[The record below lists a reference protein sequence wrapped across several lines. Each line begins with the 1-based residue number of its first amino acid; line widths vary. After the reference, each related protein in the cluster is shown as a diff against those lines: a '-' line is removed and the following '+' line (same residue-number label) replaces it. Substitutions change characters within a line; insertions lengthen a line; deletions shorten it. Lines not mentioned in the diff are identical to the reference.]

1 MTNLNET
8 AHKLLDAAEQYTQTR
23 GFNGFSY
30 KDLQRDVGVKTS
42 SIHYYFPTK
51 QDLAI
56 QMMER
61 YLERFTQTLD
71 QMDNEFNDGI
81 SKLASLAGKYTEIIK
96 NGKFCMCG
104 MLSSEIMALPAEAN
118 SKLCAFFDLNTSWIA
133 KAIKEGQKDGTVNTG
148 LTPEKAAPHF
158 LATLEGGMLIA
169 RAHCN
174 SDYYENILE
183 EAMTHLAA

>member
-1 MTNLNET
+1 MPELNET
-8 AHKLLDAAEQYTQTR
+8 AHKLLDAAEHYTQTC

-30 KDLQRDVGVKTS
+30 KDLQKDVGVKTS

-56 QMMER
+56 RMVDRFLER
-61 YLERFTQTLD
+61 YKDTLSD
-71 QMDNEFNDGI
+71 MNNEYDTGME
-81 SKLASLAGKYTEIIK
+81 KLVGLSDKYTDIIK

-104 MLSSEIMALPAEAN
+104 MLASEIMALPAEAN
-118 SKLCAFFDLNTSWIA
+118 GKLCEFFDLNVAWISN
-133 KAIKEGQKDGTVNTG
+133 AISEGQKDGGVKSSLNA
-148 LTPEKAAPHF
+148 KSAAAHF

-174 SDYYENILE
+174 TNYYQDIIE
-183 EAMTHLAA
+183 EALNQLKH